1 MLAHCHA
8 AEPWVCS
15 YNFKEYSIFFTSLS
29 CPVVHR
35 QEFISQREI
44 LGQDASAPFG
54 ARERE
59 DHLLACRS
67 FIPRDVDQHT
77 SHSAFVGTTHYCLQ
91 ITEGRLAPS
100 THLVGSDVG
109 KQVCKYTQGKRLLF
123 LPNPMPCHKIQSC
136 TEIPGKVLKPVGRPP
151 GGRTYYQRRRAFSE
165 KDGEEKKLWHGRDS
179 NSGPLN

>member
-1 MLAHCHA
+1 M
-8 AEPWVCS
+8 
-15 YNFKEYSIFFTSLS
+15 
-29 CPVVHR
+29 HR

-100 THLVGSDVG
+100 THLVGSGIG
-109 KQVCKYTQGKRLLF
+109 KQVCKYTQGKIALFTQSHAMPQDLILHRNYRKSSQASWSASWWEDLLPTAYEP
-123 LPNPMPCHKIQSC
+123 LAKKTARKRNCGMDGIR
-136 TEIPGKVLKPVGRPP
+136 TRVL
-151 GGRTYYQRRRAFSE
+151 
-165 KDGEEKKLWHGRDS
+165 
-179 NSGPLN
+179 